1 MALRFSRSSKRS
13 WNPLNL
19 RSLCDPVKW
28 LNMST
33 RGCHQKSF
41 ASFTG
46 IEDVTEPNDDDAD
59 IVSPIQSKLRIKHD
73 LTYPRSS
80 TSVEEAQPFVD
91 QLLEHVMR
99 VLKGNQDISKRM
111 ANIENR
117 AIEYFPSTAPNVLG
131 ADENASPTEGC
142 ADPNQD
148 SESCLTV
155 KQNRDILRSE
165 PSDEPKAVV
174 ASSFEVD
181 LRTVWALQA
190 SHGEAITIFT

>member
-1 MALRFSRSSKRS
+1 
-13 WNPLNL
+13 
-19 RSLCDPVKW
+19 
-28 LNMST
+28 MST

-99 VLKGNQDISKRM
+99 VLKGNQDISQRM
-111 ANIENR
+111 ANIELR
-117 AIEYFPSTAPNVLG
+117 AI
-131 ADENASPTEGC
+131 
-142 ADPNQD
+142 
-148 SESCLTV
+148 
-155 KQNRDILRSE
+155 
-165 PSDEPKAVV
+165 
-174 ASSFEVD
+174 
-181 LRTVWALQA
+181 
-190 SHGEAITIFT
+190 